1 MVLPN
6 EESRARQL
14 SGGILAFLSSGESHW
29 YTIKGDS
36 THDFSL
42 CKRLGF
48 YHKNDYLA
56 FLVTRGLAAYK

>member
-1 MVLPN
+1 MAVSD
-6 EESRARQL
+6 EENRARQL
-14 SGGILAFLSSGESHW
+14 LGGILASLASSESHW
-29 YTIKGDS
+29 YTINGDA